1 MQGKIFN
8 INSGIYTIVDEN
20 NIEHKI
26 PGAGKLRY
34 QNITPL
40 VGDNVIFQNGQLIEV
55 LERKNE
61 FIRPKVANVDQ
72 MILLMSFK
80 EPEFSSFL
88 LDKYLAIVEAKKIHP
103 ILFFTKTDLTTN
115 FYWAEVYQKMGYQV
129 YLIDNQ
135 NPKYLNKIKNLFK
148 NKYSVFMGQTG
159 VGKTTTINK
168 ISNNNYQT
176 QAISKALG
184 RGKHTTRTINIISFN
199 DGFLIDTP
207 GFSSLDLDINKY
219 QLSRSFQTFDQLAQ
233 MCKFRTCLHLNEPEN
248 VCAVKQKINTEQV
261 PQFRYENYVK
271 LQTQLEK

>member
-8 INSGIYTIVDEN
+8 INSGIYTIVDKN

-34 QNITPL
+34 KNITPL
-40 VGDNVIFQNGQLIEV
+40 VGDNVIFQNGKLIEV

-61 FIRPKVANVDQ
+61 FVRPKVANVDQ

-88 LDKYLAIVEAKKIHP
+88 LDKYLAIVESKKIKP
-103 ILFFTKTDLTTN
+103 VLFFTKTDLTNN
-115 FYWAEVYQKMGYQV
+115 FYWANVYQKMGYEV

-135 NPKYLNKIKNLFK
+135 IPNYLNQVKDLFK

-168 ISNNNYQT
+168 LSKNNYQT

-184 RGKHTTRTINIISFN
+184 RGKHTTRTIQITNFN

-207 GFSSLDLDINKY
+207 GFSSLDLDIDKY
-219 QLSRSFQTFDQLAQ
+219 QLARSFKTFDELSQ

-248 VCAVKQKINTEQV
+248 TCAIKKNINTDQV
-261 PQFRYENYVK
+261 PQIRYENYVK
-271 LQTQLEK
+271 LQIKLEK